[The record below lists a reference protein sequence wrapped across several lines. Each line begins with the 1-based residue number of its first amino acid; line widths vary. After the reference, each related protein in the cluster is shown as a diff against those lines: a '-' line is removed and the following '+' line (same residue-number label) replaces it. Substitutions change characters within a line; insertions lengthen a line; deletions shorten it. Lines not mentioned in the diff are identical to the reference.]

1 MTDSPATVRRPPGPS
16 EPIELRAD
24 ADTLAD
30 LLRLQREYG
39 NTSYLT
45 TPRGRHVYFVNEPDS
60 LRRILVRDHGKY
72 VKGPGFERVKLLLG
86 NGIFVSDGAHWR
98 RARTMAQPGFT
109 RKKLRHLI
117 ELIVRSVHGRS
128 AAWAAVAE
136 HGDTLDITTEMSDFA
151 LELILRAIFSRDYDE
166 RIVINGENPFSFLS
180 EEFSRDIN
188 LVLKFRA
195 LRDLIL
201 SIINDRR
208 RSDGHD
214 DYDFLSVYMSA
225 VDKSGAPFTDRELL
239 DEVMTLI
246 IAGFETSAGTLNW
259 AWYLI
264 ASHPQVERRIVDEAR
279 SAISDSASLDRDSI
293 GELAYLEQVLNET
306 MRLYPPGWIFSRR
319 ATEDHS
325 LGDYDVPAG
334 TDIYISPYILHR
346 TAEFWPDPETFDP
359 DRFADENFDEHKQ
372 AAFIPF
378 SLGPRRCI
386 GEYFAMLEM
395 KIHMALLVPRFH
407 MQPIGEGPPEL
418 DLGINLRSKG
428 SIHLRLEAR
437 PWPSADEASV

>member
-1 MTDSPATVRRPPGPS
+1 MTTPAASVRRLPGPL

-30 LLRLQREYG
+30 LLRLQGEYG
-39 NTSYLT
+39 NIVYLE
-45 TPRGRHVYFVNEPDS
+45 TPRGRHVYFVNDPDAI
-60 LRRILVRDHGKY
+60 RRILVRDHGKY

-86 NGIFVSDGAHWR
+86 NGIFVSDGEHWR

-109 RKKLRHLI
+109 RRKLNHLI
-117 ELIVRSVHGRS
+117 RLIVRCVEARS
-128 AAWAAVAE
+128 DAWRRLAE
-136 HGDTLDITTEMSDFA
+136 RGESLDVTTEMTDFA
-151 LELILRAIFSRDYDE
+151 LELILRAIFGRDYDE
-166 RIVINGENPFSFLS
+166 RIVADGVNPFAFLS

-188 LVLKFRA
+188 LVVKFRA
-195 LRDLIL
+195 LRDLML
-201 SIINDRR
+201 DIIEQRR
-208 RSDGHD
+208 GREDADGF
-214 DYDFLSVYMSA
+214 DFLSVYMGA
-225 VDKSGAPFTDRELL
+225 VDKTGAPFSDRELL
-239 DEVMTLI
+239 DEIMTLI

-264 ASHPQVERRIVDEAR
+264 ARHPEVERRIVEEAR
-279 SAISDSASLDRDSI
+279 RVLEDNEPLDRERIDRL
-293 GELAYLEQVLNET
+293 GYLEQVLNET

-319 ATEDHS
+319 AIEDAS
-325 LGDYDVPAG
+325 LGDFDVPAG

-346 TAEFWPDPETFDP
+346 TAQFWPRPETFDP
-359 DRFADENFDEHKQ
+359 DRFGRDAFDEDKQ

-407 MQPIGEGPPEL
+407 MALATSRPPEL

-428 SIHLRLEAR
+428 GIELTPELR
-437 PWPSADEASV
+437 P

>member
-1 MTDSPATVRRPPGPS
+1 MTDSVTNVRRPPGPS

-24 ADTLAD
+24 DDTLAD
-30 LLRLQREYG
+30 LLRLQSEYG

-45 TPRGRHVYFVNEPDS
+45 TPRGRHVYFVNDPDS

-86 NGIFVSDGAHWR
+86 NGIFVSDGDHWR

-117 ELIVRSVHGRS
+117 GLIVRSVNKRS
-128 AAWAAVAE
+128 EAWAEVAKS
-136 HGDTLDITTEMSDFA
+136 GGVLDITTEMSDFA
-151 LELILRAIFSRDYDE
+151 LELILRAIFGRDYDD
-166 RIVINGENPFSFLS
+166 RIVADGENPFAFLS
-180 EEFSRDIN
+180 EEFSRDIG

-201 SIINDRR
+201 AIIRDRR
-208 RSDGHD
+208 EQDGD
-214 DYDFLSVYMSA
+214 DVYDFLSVYMSA

-264 ASHPQVERRIVDEAR
+264 AKHPRVERKIVDESLSVLAG
-279 SAISDSASLDRDSI
+279 ADVLDRERI
-293 GELAYLEQVLNET
+293 GELTYLEQVINET

-325 LGDYDVPAG
+325 LADYDVPAG
-334 TDIYISPYILHR
+334 TDVYISPYVLHR
-346 TAEFWPDPETFDP
+346 TPEFWPNPEVFDP
-359 DRFADENFDEHKQ
+359 DRFTEENFDEPAQ

-395 KIHMALLVPRFH
+395 KIHLAILVPLFH
-407 MQPIGEGPPEL
+407 MRLTTDEVPEL

-428 SIHLRLEAR
+428 SILLRPEIR
-437 PWPSADEASV
+437 T

>member
-1 MTDSPATVRRPPGPS
+1 MSDPATTVRRPPGPR

-24 ADTLAD
+24 DDTLAD
-30 LLRLQREYG
+30 LLRLRREYG

-45 TPRGRHVYFVNEPDS
+45 TPRGRHVYFVNDPES
-60 LRRILVRDHGKY
+60 LRRILVRDHAKY

-86 NGIFVSDGAHWR
+86 NGIFVSDGDHWR

-117 ELIVRSVHGRS
+117 GLIVRSVNRRS
-128 AAWAAVAE
+128 EAWAAVAE
-136 HGDTLDITTEMSDFA
+136 SGGVLDITTEMSDFA
-151 LELILRAIFSRDYDE
+151 LELILRAIFGRDYDD
-166 RIVINGENPFSFLS
+166 RIVAGGENPFSFLS
-180 EEFSRDIN
+180 EEFSRDIG

-201 SIINDRR
+201 AIIRDRR
-208 RSDGHD
+208 GQDSDD
-214 DYDFLSVYMSA
+214 VYDFLSVYMSA

-264 ASHPQVERRIVDEAR
+264 AKYPQVEQGIVDESLSVLAD
-279 SAISDSASLDRDSI
+279 ADVLDRERI
-293 GELAYLEQVLNET
+293 GQLGYLEQVINET

-319 ATEDHS
+319 AIEDHS
-325 LGDYDVPAG
+325 LADYDVPAG
-334 TDIYISPYILHR
+334 TDVYISPYVLHR
-346 TAEFWPDPETFDP
+346 TPEFWPDPEVFDP
-359 DRFADENFDEHKQ
+359 GRFAEENFDEAAQ
-372 AAFIPF
+372 SAFIPF

-395 KIHMALLVPRFH
+395 KIHLAILVPLFH
-407 MQPIGEGPPEL
+407 MRLTTEEAPEL

-428 SIHLRLEAR
+428 SILLRPEIR
-437 PWPSADEASV
+437 S